1 MTRQYSSPTPPAR
14 TWPRA
19 ASAARAA
26 SFKSG
31 CGKWD
36 HPFEASRF
44 RRTRVDGTTPKAL
57 CPKLA
62 PVGLNLCFH
71 AVRGNARCVTAAA
84 VVRDWQFVGLRL
96 RRRAVPPRFAVQAER
111 LPVARL
117 LVADPREQGERH

>member
-62 PVGLNLCFH
+62 PVGLNP
-71 AVRGNARCVTAAA
+71 AVAGQARGLQSIDHSLGQRSVMPHIATPQVKEHILADVGS
-84 VVRDWQFVGLRL
+84 VVGDPLQVAHYDAQWDS
-96 RRRAVPPRFAVQAER
+96 RR
-111 LPVARL
+111 
-117 LVADPREQGERH
+117 

>member
-19 ASAARAA
+19 ASAGGAA

-62 PVGLNLCFH
+62 PVGLNPALAGQARGLQ
-71 AVRGNARCVTAAA
+71 AVDRSPGQRSVMPHIDTPQVKQHILADVGS
-84 VVRDWQFVGLRL
+84 VVGDPIQ
-96 RRRAVPPRFAVQAER
+96 
-111 LPVARL
+111 
-117 LVADPREQGERH
+117 VADYEEQVDSRR